1 MKRDENVEKVEAGA
15 VMSPLWRKKITGQRG
30 GKRQRKLS
38 RTVTSNAQRCIVW
51 LFSST
56 RRKVEGIKISSSVI
70 SSKRVAMKSYAL
82 FHDRSVVITADPG
95 PATKEYLFVGSW
107 ATSPFTRHMYHHSIK
122 TIAPRTH
129 FVLPGES
136 AEVSRWRLRE
146 YYWSVVL
153 NHRQCG

>member
-107 ATSPFTRHMYHHSIK
+107 ATSPFTRHMYHRRLKALLHAHMSCFLGNLRKWADGDCASI
-122 TIAPRTH
+122 AGP
-129 FVLPGES
+129 PS
-136 AEVSRWRLRE
+136 
-146 YYWSVVL
+146 
-153 NHRQCG
+153 